1 MARLTNTLINGSL
14 KVTDNIYANVVH
26 ATTFSGKATSAGSA
40 DNATNASKVSINS
53 IGTSSVDYGILVHN
67 ATGAQT
73 PIKSGVTINPGSK
86 TIKAT
91 GYSFDGTVDVTKNNN
106 FGTNTTSNIT
116 IGKSG
121 LITTINGSDITIA
134 GNLTVQGST
143 TISNIKNLSVEN
155 QLIELATGRANTST
169 PITNYAGMF
178 IQKYDGTNSGALVFD
193 SSGTAYVGDVTYV
206 SSNGTI
212 LPKTDTGSS
221 ESSLQPLATRSKDLT
236 ADCILKWDSAKKTLV
251 KATNLTDTSY
261 AAAGHNHNSTYITAV
276 SVSSNKITYTL
287 NGVSK
292 DAGTVNNVANATNAT
307 NATNV
312 ALTASTTADATNGDK
327 ITIKAGNTTG
337 ASFNITN
344 AKHANSAET
353 ASSAA
358 KADQIKLE
366 SAGTTNKNIPLISR
380 APTTSSTGYNY
391 VNTLDSL
398 TFNPSTGTLTATV
411 FDGTSSKIKSDSVSS
426 NSNHHV
432 YFDNGENQV
441 GYNSHLTFN
450 PSTSILTI
458 NGITINGSTK
468 VITATTFTG
477 KATSAGSAD
486 TATKATNIAVD
497 ANNSSTLNVALLN
510 VSAATTSTKPLVA
523 TTNKLSYNT
532 STGNLSALQ
541 LGVKSAGSDTTPKA
555 YMKYNSTDECIE
567 FIFA

>member
-121 LITTINGSDITIA
+121 LNTTINGSTITIA
-134 GNLTVQGST
+134 GNLNVTGTTTVIDT
-143 TISNIKNLSVEN
+143 TTLTTRDN
-155 QLIELATGRANTST
+155 LIELAKGNNAALTT
-169 PITNYAGMF
+169 PAGF
-178 IQKYDGTNSGALVFD
+178 YVNNYDGENHSGALVFD
-193 SSGTAYVGDVTYV
+193 STGTAYVGDVTI
-206 SSNGTI
+206 SNNNISNT
-212 LPKTDTGSS
+212 
-221 ESSLQPLATRSKDLT
+221 SSLQALATRSKNLT
-236 ADCILKWDSAKKTLV
+236 ANCILKWDDTNKTLV
-251 KATNLTDTSY
+251 AATNLTDTAY
-261 AAAGHNHNSTYITAV
+261 AAAEHNHNATYITAV

-287 NGVSK
+287 NGASK
-292 DAGTVNNVANATNAT
+292 DAGTVDNVANATNAT

-312 ALTASTTADATNGDK
+312 TLTATASTDATNGDK
-327 ITIKAGNTTG
+327 ITVKAGNKTG
-337 ASFNITN
+337 ATFTLVN
-344 AKHANSAET
+344 AKHAAT
-353 ASSAA
+353 ASKLSNTTAIGSLTVPVYFSANGVPV
-358 KADQIKLE
+358 
-366 SAGTTNKNIPLISR
+366 SCSTTLGVSITGNAATATNATTASNVS
-380 APTTSSTGYNY
+380 TSS
-391 VNTLDSL
+391 V
-398 TFNPSTGTLTATV
+398 STGTNNV
-411 FDGTSSKIKSDSVSS
+411 YFSNSS
-426 NSNHHV
+426 NK
-432 YFDNGENQV
+432 V
-441 GYNSHLTFN
+441 GYSANFTYA
-450 PSTSILTI
+450 PSTSILTV

-468 VITATTFTG
+468 VITATTFSG

-486 TATKATNIAVD
+486 TAATATKATNIAVD

-523 TTNKLSYNT
+523 TTNKLSYNAA
-532 STGNLSALQ
+532 TGNLSALQ

>member
-40 DNATNASKVSINS
+40 DNATNASKVSINA

-86 TIKAT
+86 TIKAS

-106 FGTNTTSNIT
+106 FGTSTTSNIT

-121 LITTINGSDITIA
+121 LNTTINGSTITIA
-134 GNLTVQGST
+134 GNLNVTGTTTVIDT
-143 TISNIKNLSVEN
+143 TTLTTRDN
-155 QLIELATGRANTST
+155 LIELAKGNTTALTT
-169 PITNYAGMF
+169 PAGF
-178 IQKYDGTNSGALVFD
+178 YVNKYDGTNSGALVFD
-193 SSGTAYVGDVTYV
+193 STGTAYVGDVTI
-206 SSNGTI
+206 SNNNISNT
-212 LPKTDTGSS
+212 
-221 ESSLQPLATRSKDLT
+221 SSLQALATRSKNLT
-236 ADCILKWDSAKKTLV
+236 ANCILKWDDTNKTLV
-251 KATNLTDTSY
+251 AATNLIDTSY
-261 AAAGHNHNSTYITAV
+261 AAANHNHNSTYITAV
-276 SVSSNKITYTL
+276 SVNNNKITYTL

-312 ALTASTTADATNGDK
+312 ALTASTTTDATNGDE
-327 ITIKAGNTTG
+327 ITIKAGNKAG

-366 SAGTTNKNIPLISR
+366 SAGTTNQNIPLISR
-380 APTTSSTGYNY
+380 APTTNSTGYNY
-391 VNTLDSL
+391 ITTLDSL

-411 FDGTSSKIKSDSVSS
+411 FDGTSSKIKSNNVSS

-468 VITATTFTG
+468 VITATTFSG

-486 TATKATNIAVD
+486 TAAKATNIAVD

-541 LGVKSAGSDTTPKA
+541 LGVKSDGSDTTPKA

>member
-73 PIKSGVTINPGSK
+73 PIKSGITINPGSK

-121 LITTINGSDITIA
+121 LTTTINGSDVTIA

-143 TISNIKNLSVEN
+143 TISNITNLSVKN

-206 SSNGTI
+206 SSTGTI
-212 LPKTDTGSS
+212 IPKTGTESS
-221 ESSLQPLATRSKDLT
+221 ETSLQPLATRSKNLT
-236 ADCILKWDSAKKTLV
+236 ADCILKWDNTNKTLV
-251 KATNLTDTSY
+251 AASNLTDNSY
-261 AAAGHNHNSTYITAV
+261 AAANHNHNSTYITAV

-287 NGVSK
+287 NGASK
-292 DAGTVNNVANATNAT
+292 DAGTVDNVANATNAT

-312 ALTASTTADATNGDK
+312 TLTATASTDATNGDK
-327 ITIKAGNTTG
+327 ITVKAGNKTG
-337 ASFNITN
+337 ATFTLVN
-344 AKHANSAET
+344 AKHAAT
-353 ASSAA
+353 ASKLSNTTAIGSSTVPVYFSTNGVPVSCSTTLGVSITGNAA
-358 KADQIKLE
+358 TATN
-366 SAGTTNKNIPLISR
+366 ATTASNVS
-380 APTTSSTGYNY
+380 TSS
-391 VNTLDSL
+391 V
-398 TFNPSTGTLTATV
+398 STGT
-411 FDGTSSKIKSDSVSS
+411 
-426 NSNHHV
+426 NNV
-432 YFDNGENQV
+432 YFSNGSNKV
-441 GYNSHLTFN
+441 GYSANFTYA
-450 PSTSILTI
+450 PATSILTV

-468 VITATTFTG
+468 VITATTFSG

-486 TATKATNIAVD
+486 TATTATKATNIAVD

-541 LGVKSAGSDTTPKA
+541 LGIKSAGSDTTPKA

>member
-86 TIKAT
+86 TIKAS

-106 FGTNTTSNIT
+106 FGTNASSAIT

-121 LITTINGSDITIA
+121 LNTTINGSTITIA
-134 GNLTVQGST
+134 GNLNVTGTTTVIDT
-143 TISNIKNLSVEN
+143 TTLTTRDN
-155 QLIELATGRANTST
+155 LIELAKGNTTALTT
-169 PITNYAGMF
+169 PAGF
-178 IQKYDGTNSGALVFD
+178 YVNKYDGTNSGALVFD
-193 SSGTAYVGDVTYV
+193 STGTAYVGDVTI
-206 SSNGTI
+206 SNNNISNT
-212 LPKTDTGSS
+212 
-221 ESSLQPLATRSKDLT
+221 SSLQALATRSKNLT
-236 ADCILKWDSAKKTLV
+236 ANCILKWDDTNKTLV
-251 KATNLTDTSY
+251 AATNLTDTAY
-261 AAAGHNHNSTYITAV
+261 AAANHNHNSTYITAV
-276 SVSSNKITYTL
+276 SVNNNKITYTL
-287 NGVSK
+287 NGASK

-312 ALTASTTADATNGDK
+312 TLTASTTTDATNGDK
-327 ITIKAGNTTG
+327 ITIKAGNKAG

-366 SAGTTNKNIPLISR
+366 SVGTTNQNIPLISR

-391 VNTLDSL
+391 INTLDSL
-398 TFNPSTGTLTATV
+398 TFNPNTGTLTATV
-411 FDGTSSKIKSDSVSS
+411 FDGTSSKIKSNNVSS

-468 VITATTFTG
+468 VITATTFRG

-486 TATKATNIAVD
+486 TAAKATNIAVD

>member
-121 LITTINGSDITIA
+121 LITTINGSDVTIA

-236 ADCILKWDSAKKTLV
+236 AECILKWDSAKKTLV

-261 AAAGHNHNSTYITAV
+261 ASADHNHNSTYITAV
-276 SVSSNKITYTL
+276 SVNNNKITYTL

-312 ALTASTTADATNGDK
+312 TLTASTTTDATNGDK
-327 ITIKAGNTTG
+327 ITIKAGSGTAATFNLVNAKQATSASKLSNTTAIG
-337 ASFNITN
+337 SSTVPVYFSANGVPVSCNTTLGVSITGNAST
-344 AKHANSAET
+344 ATT
-353 ASSAA
+353 ASGVS
-358 KADQIKLE
+358 
-366 SAGTTNKNIPLISR
+366 
-380 APTTSSTGYNY
+380 TSS
-391 VNTLDSL
+391 V
-398 TFNPSTGTLTATV
+398 STGTNNV
-411 FDGTSSKIKSDSVSS
+411 YFSNSS
-426 NSNHHV
+426 NK
-432 YFDNGENQV
+432 V
-441 GYNSHLTFN
+441 GYNANFTYA
-450 PSTSILTI
+450 PSTSILTV

-468 VITATTFTG
+468 VITATTFSG

-486 TATKATNIAVD
+486 TAATATKATNIAVD

>member
-40 DNATNASKVSINS
+40 DNASTASQVSINA

-116 IGKSG
+116 IGKANS
-121 LITTINGSDITIA
+121 NITIA

-143 TISNIKNLSVEN
+143 TIINAENLSVKD
-155 QLIELATGRANTST
+155 QLIELATGRGNTTT

-178 IQKYDGTNSGALVFD
+178 IQKYDGTNTGALVFD
-193 SSGTAYVGDVTYV
+193 ANGTAYVGDVNYNT
-206 SSNGTI
+206 STGLIETK
-212 LPKTDTGSS
+212 PDTESS
-221 ESSLQPLATRSKDLT
+221 ESSLQPLATRDRNLT
-236 ADCILKWDSAKKTLV
+236 EGSILKWDNTKKTLV

-276 SVSSNKITYTL
+276 SVNNNKITYTL

-312 ALTASTTADATNGDK
+312 ALTVSTTTDATNGDK
-327 ITIKAGNTTG
+327 ITIKAGNKAG

-366 SAGTTNKNIPLISR
+366 SAGTTNQNIPLISR

-391 VNTLDSL
+391 INTLDSL
-398 TFNPSTGTLTATV
+398 TFNPSTGTLTATI
-411 FDGTSSKIKSDSVSS
+411 FDGTSSKIKSNNVSS

-468 VITATTFTG
+468 VITATTFSG

-486 TATKATNIAVD
+486 TAAKATNIAVD

>member
-121 LITTINGSDITIA
+121 LTTTINGSDVTIA

-236 ADCILKWDSAKKTLV
+236 AECILKWDSAKKTLV

-261 AAAGHNHNSTYITAV
+261 ASADHNHNSTYITAV
-276 SVSSNKITYTL
+276 SVNNNKITYTL

-292 DAGTVNNVANATNAT
+292 DAGTVNNVENATNAT

-312 ALTASTTADATNGDK
+312 TLTASTTTDVTNGDK
-327 ITIKAGNTTG
+327 ITIKAGSGTAATFNLVNAKQATSASKLSNTTAIG
-337 ASFNITN
+337 SSTVPVYFSANGVPVSCNTTLGVSITGNAST
-344 AKHANSAET
+344 ATT
-353 ASSAA
+353 ASGVS
-358 KADQIKLE
+358 
-366 SAGTTNKNIPLISR
+366 
-380 APTTSSTGYNY
+380 TSS
-391 VNTLDSL
+391 V
-398 TFNPSTGTLTATV
+398 STGTNNV
-411 FDGTSSKIKSDSVSS
+411 YFSNSS
-426 NSNHHV
+426 NK
-432 YFDNGENQV
+432 V
-441 GYNSHLTFN
+441 GYNANFTYA
-450 PSTSILTI
+450 PSTSILTV

-468 VITATTFTG
+468 VITATTFSG

-486 TATKATNIAVD
+486 TAATATKATNIAVD

>member
-40 DNATNASKVSINS
+40 DNAANASKVSINS

-121 LITTINGSDITIA
+121 LTTTINGSDVTIA
-134 GNLTVQGST
+134 GNLTIQGST

-251 KATNLTDTSY
+251 KATKLTDTSY
-261 AAAGHNHNSTYITAV
+261 ASADHNHNSTYITAV
-276 SVSSNKITYTL
+276 SVNNNKITYTL

-312 ALTASTTADATNGDK
+312 TLTASTTTDATNGDK
-327 ITIKAGNTTG
+327 ITIKAGSGTAATFNLVNAKQATSASKLSNTTAIG
-337 ASFNITN
+337 SSTVPVYFSANGVPVSCNTTLGVSITGNAST
-344 AKHANSAET
+344 ATT
-353 ASSAA
+353 ASGVS
-358 KADQIKLE
+358 
-366 SAGTTNKNIPLISR
+366 
-380 APTTSSTGYNY
+380 TSS
-391 VNTLDSL
+391 V
-398 TFNPSTGTLTATV
+398 STGTNNV
-411 FDGTSSKIKSDSVSS
+411 YFSNSS
-426 NSNHHV
+426 NK
-432 YFDNGENQV
+432 V
-441 GYNSHLTFN
+441 GYNANFTYA
-450 PSTSILTI
+450 PSTSILTV

-468 VITATTFTG
+468 VITATTFSG

-486 TATKATNIAVD
+486 TAATATKATNIAVD

>member
-91 GYSFDGTVDVTKNNN
+91 GYSFDGTVDVTKNNI

-121 LITTINGSDITIA
+121 LTTTINGSDVTIA

-251 KATNLTDTSY
+251 KATKLTDTSY
-261 AAAGHNHNSTYITAV
+261 ASADHNHNSTYITAV

-292 DAGTVNNVANATNAT
+292 DAGTVNNVENATNAT

-312 ALTASTTADATNGDK
+312 TLTASTTTDVTNGDK
-327 ITIKAGNTTG
+327 ITIKAGSGTAATFNLVNAKQATSASKLSNTTAIG
-337 ASFNITN
+337 SSTVPVYFSANGVPVSCNTTLGVSITGNAST
-344 AKHANSAET
+344 ATT
-353 ASSAA
+353 ASGVS
-358 KADQIKLE
+358 
-366 SAGTTNKNIPLISR
+366 
-380 APTTSSTGYNY
+380 TSS
-391 VNTLDSL
+391 V
-398 TFNPSTGTLTATV
+398 STGTNNV
-411 FDGTSSKIKSDSVSS
+411 YFSNSS
-426 NSNHHV
+426 NK
-432 YFDNGENQV
+432 V
-441 GYNSHLTFN
+441 GYNANFTYA
-450 PSTSILTI
+450 PSTSILTV

-468 VITATTFTG
+468 VITATTFSG

-486 TATKATNIAVD
+486 TAATATKATNIAVD

>member
-67 ATGAQT
+67 STGAQT
-73 PIKSGVTINPGSK
+73 PIKSSVTINPSSK
-86 TIKAT
+86 TIKAS

-106 FGTNTTSNIT
+106 FGTSTTSNIT

-121 LITTINGSDITIA
+121 FTTTINGSTITIA
-134 GNLTVQGST
+134 GNLNVTGTTT
-143 TISNIKNLSVEN
+143 TIDTTTLTTKDN
-155 QLIELATGRANTST
+155 LIELAKGNSAALTT
-169 PITNYAGMF
+169 PAGF
-178 IQKYDGTNSGALVFD
+178 YVNNYDGENHSGALVFD
-193 SSGTAYVGDVTYV
+193 STGTAYVGDVTI
-206 SSNGTI
+206 SNNNISNT
-212 LPKTDTGSS
+212 
-221 ESSLQPLATRSKDLT
+221 SSLQALATRSKNLT
-236 ADCILKWDSAKKTLV
+236 ANCILKWDDTNKTLV
-251 KATNLTDTSY
+251 AATNLTDTAY
-261 AAAGHNHNSTYITAV
+261 AAAEHNHNATYITAV

-287 NGVSK
+287 NGASK
-292 DAGTVNNVANATNAT
+292 DAGTVDNVANATNAT

-312 ALTASTTADATNGDK
+312 TLTATASTDATNGDK
-327 ITIKAGNTTG
+327 ITVKAGNKTG
-337 ASFNITN
+337 ATFTLVN
-344 AKHANSAET
+344 AKHAAT
-353 ASSAA
+353 ASKLSNTTAIGSSTVPVYFSTNGVPVSCSTTLGVSITGNAA
-358 KADQIKLE
+358 TATN
-366 SAGTTNKNIPLISR
+366 ATTASNVS
-380 APTTSSTGYNY
+380 TSS
-391 VNTLDSL
+391 V
-398 TFNPSTGTLTATV
+398 STGT
-411 FDGTSSKIKSDSVSS
+411 
-426 NSNHHV
+426 NNV
-432 YFDNGENQV
+432 YFSNGSNKV
-441 GYNSHLTFN
+441 GYSANFTYE
-450 PSTSILTI
+450 PATSILTV

-468 VITATTFTG
+468 VITATTFSG

-486 TATKATNIAVD
+486 TATTATKATNIAVD

-541 LGVKSAGSDTTPKA
+541 IGVKSAGSDTTPKA

>member
-40 DNATNASKVSINS
+40 DNATNASKVSINA

-86 TIKAT
+86 TIKAS

-106 FGTNTTSNIT
+106 FGTSTTSNIT

-121 LITTINGSDITIA
+121 LNTTINGSTITIA
-134 GNLTVQGST
+134 GNLNVTGTTTVIDT
-143 TISNIKNLSVEN
+143 TTLTTKDN
-155 QLIELATGRANTST
+155 LIELAKGNNAALAT
-169 PITNYAGMF
+169 PAGF
-178 IQKYDGTNSGALVFD
+178 YVNNYDGENHSGALVFD
-193 SSGTAYVGDVTYV
+193 STGTAYVGDVTI
-206 SSNGTI
+206 SNNNISNT
-212 LPKTDTGSS
+212 
-221 ESSLQPLATRSKDLT
+221 SSLQALATRSKNLT
-236 ADCILKWDSAKKTLV
+236 ANCILKWDDTNKTLV
-251 KATNLTDTSY
+251 KATNLTDTAY
-261 AAAGHNHNSTYITAV
+261 AAAEHNHNATYITAV
-276 SVSSNKITYTL
+276 SVNNNKITYTL

-312 ALTASTTADATNGDK
+312 ALTSSITTDATNGDK
-327 ITIKAGNTTG
+327 ITIKAGNKAG

-366 SAGTTNKNIPLISR
+366 SAGTTNQNIPLISR

-391 VNTLDSL
+391 INTLDSL
-398 TFNPSTGTLTATV
+398 TFNPNTGTLTATV
-411 FDGTSSKIKSDSVSS
+411 FDGTSSKIKSNNVSS

-468 VITATTFTG
+468 VITATTFSG

-486 TATKATNIAVD
+486 TAAKATNIAVD

>member
-106 FGTNTTSNIT
+106 FGTNTNSNIT

-121 LITTINGSDITIA
+121 LTTTINGSDVTIA

-236 ADCILKWDSAKKTLV
+236 AECILKWDSAKKTLV

-261 AAAGHNHNSTYITAV
+261 ASADHNHNSTYITAV
-276 SVSSNKITYTL
+276 SVNNNKITYTL

-312 ALTASTTADATNGDK
+312 TLTASTTTDATNGDK
-327 ITIKAGNTTG
+327 ITIKAGSGTAATFNLVNAKQATSASKLSNTTAIG
-337 ASFNITN
+337 SSTVPVYFSANGVPVSCNTTLGVSITGNAST
-344 AKHANSAET
+344 ATT
-353 ASSAA
+353 ASGVS
-358 KADQIKLE
+358 
-366 SAGTTNKNIPLISR
+366 
-380 APTTSSTGYNY
+380 TSS
-391 VNTLDSL
+391 V
-398 TFNPSTGTLTATV
+398 STGTNNV
-411 FDGTSSKIKSDSVSS
+411 YFSNSS
-426 NSNHHV
+426 NK
-432 YFDNGENQV
+432 V
-441 GYNSHLTFN
+441 GYNANFTYA
-450 PSTSILTI
+450 PSTSILTV

-468 VITATTFTG
+468 VITATTFSG

-486 TATKATNIAVD
+486 TAATATKATNIAVD

-541 LGVKSAGSDTTPKA
+541 LGIKSAGSDTTPKA

>member
-121 LITTINGSDITIA
+121 LNTTINGSTITIA
-134 GNLTVQGST
+134 GNLNVTGTTTVIDT
-143 TISNIKNLSVEN
+143 TTLTTRDN
-155 QLIELATGRANTST
+155 LIELAKGNTTALTT
-169 PITNYAGMF
+169 PAGF
-178 IQKYDGTNSGALVFD
+178 YVNKYDGTNSGALVFD
-193 SSGTAYVGDVTYV
+193 STGTAYVGDVTISENNISV
-206 SSNGTI
+206 ST
-212 LPKTDTGSS
+212 
-221 ESSLQPLATRSKDLT
+221 SLQPLATRSKDLT
-236 ADCILKWDSAKKTLV
+236 AGCILKWDNDNKTLV
-251 KATNLTDTSY
+251 KATNLIDTAY
-261 AAAGHNHNSTYITAV
+261 ATSGHNHNATYITAV
-276 SVSSNKITYTL
+276 SVSNNKITYTL
-287 NGVSK
+287 NGASK
-292 DAGTVNNVANATNAT
+292 DAGTVNNVGNAT

-312 ALTASTTADATNGDK
+312 ALSASTTTDATNGDK
-327 ITIKAGNTTG
+327 ITIKAGSGTA
-337 ASFNITN
+337 ASFNLVN
-344 AKHANSAET
+344 AKHAASAGSATVATSLST
-353 ASSAA
+353 ASVGSTTLPVYFSGGKPVSCNTTLGVSITGNAATATTASA
-358 KADQIKLE
+358 
-366 SAGTTNKNIPLISR
+366 IS
-380 APTTSSTGYNY
+380 TSS
-391 VNTLDSL
+391 V
-398 TFNPSTGTLTATV
+398 STGT
-411 FDGTSSKIKSDSVSS
+411 
-426 NSNHHV
+426 NNV
-432 YFDNGENQV
+432 YFSNGSNKV
-441 GYNSHLTFN
+441 GYNANFTYA
-450 PSTSILTI
+450 PATSILTV

-468 VITATTFTG
+468 VITATTFSG

-486 TATKATNIAVD
+486 TAATATKATNIAVV

-541 LGVKSAGSDTTPKA
+541 LGIKSAGSDTTPKA

>member
-121 LITTINGSDITIA
+121 LITTINGSDVTIA

-155 QLIELATGRANTST
+155 QLIELANGRANTST

-236 ADCILKWDSAKKTLV
+236 AECILKWDSAKKTLV

-261 AAAGHNHNSTYITAV
+261 ASADHNHNSTYITAV
-276 SVSSNKITYTL
+276 SVNNNKITYTL

-312 ALTASTTADATNGDK
+312 TLTASTTTDATNGDK
-327 ITIKAGNTTG
+327 ITIKAGSGTAATFNLVNAKQATSASKLSNTTAIG
-337 ASFNITN
+337 SSTVPVYFSANGVPVSCNTTLGVSITGNAST
-344 AKHANSAET
+344 ATT
-353 ASSAA
+353 ASGVS
-358 KADQIKLE
+358 
-366 SAGTTNKNIPLISR
+366 
-380 APTTSSTGYNY
+380 TSS
-391 VNTLDSL
+391 V
-398 TFNPSTGTLTATV
+398 STGTNNV
-411 FDGTSSKIKSDSVSS
+411 YFSNSS
-426 NSNHHV
+426 NK
-432 YFDNGENQV
+432 V
-441 GYNSHLTFN
+441 GYNANFTYA
-450 PSTSILTI
+450 PSTSILTV

-468 VITATTFTG
+468 VITATTFSG

-486 TATKATNIAVD
+486 TAATATKATNIAVD

-541 LGVKSAGSDTTPKA
+541 LGVKSAGSDNTPKA

>member
-73 PIKSGVTINPGSK
+73 PIKSGVTINPSSK
-86 TIKAT
+86 TIKAS

-106 FGTNTTSNIT
+106 FGTSTTSNIT

-121 LITTINGSDITIA
+121 LNTTINGSTITIA
-134 GNLTVQGST
+134 GNLNVTGTTTVIDT
-143 TISNIKNLSVEN
+143 TTLTTRDN
-155 QLIELATGRANTST
+155 LIELAKGNNAALTT
-169 PITNYAGMF
+169 PAGLYVNN
-178 IQKYDGTNSGALVFD
+178 YDGENHSGALVFD
-193 SSGTAYVGDVTYV
+193 STGTAYVGDVTI
-206 SSNGTI
+206 SNNNISNT
-212 LPKTDTGSS
+212 
-221 ESSLQPLATRSKDLT
+221 SSLQALATRSKNLT
-236 ADCILKWDSAKKTLV
+236 ANCILKWDDTNKTLV

-261 AAAGHNHNSTYITAV
+261 AAANHNHNSTYITAV
-276 SVSSNKITYTL
+276 SVNNNKITYTL

-312 ALTASTTADATNGDK
+312 ALTASTTTDATNGDE
-327 ITIKAGNTTG
+327 ITIKAGNKAG
-337 ASFNITN
+337 ASFNIAN

-366 SAGTTNKNIPLISR
+366 SAGTTNQNIPLISR

-391 VNTLDSL
+391 INTLDSL
-398 TFNPSTGTLTATV
+398 TFNPSTGTLTATI
-411 FDGTSSKIKSDSVSS
+411 FDGTSSKIKSNNVSS

-468 VITATTFTG
+468 VITATTFSG

-486 TATKATNIAVD
+486 TAAKATNIAVD